1 LIDCFGGAS
10 DLLGWERHPSLVDKD
25 HVTGSICAILVLPS
39 WHAFGI
45 DRICNW
51 FNTNSEQTVLVSAIV
66 SGYKT
71 NLCVGFVPQCL
82 FSFYKFGL
90 RACCIIISSANSS
103 LRELLIGE
111 SSRGKEPVLEASGDL
126 GDEVPV
132 VGANLTVVLE
142 LQVGE
147 VVRPKLWLDIHKTV
161 PGVVLA
167 EQLG

>member
-25 HVTGSICAILVLPS
+25 HVTVSLWAILGLPS

-45 DRICNW
+45 CIWIW

-66 SGYKT
+66 SGYKI

-82 FSFYKFGL
+82 FSFSKFGL
-90 RACCIIISSANSS
+90 RACCIIISTANSS
-103 LRELLIGE
+103 LLELFIGE
-111 SSRGKEPVLEASGDL
+111 SSWGKEPVLEASGDL

>member
-1 LIDCFGGAS
+1 MIDCFGGAS

-25 HVTGSICAILVLPS
+25 HVTGSLWAILVLPS
-39 WHAFGI
+39 WQASGI
-45 DRICNW
+45 DRVCNW

-71 NLCVGFVPQCL
+71 NLCVGFVPQLL
-82 FSFYKFGL
+82 FSFSKFGL
-90 RACCIIISSANSS
+90 RACFTTSTANSS
-103 LRELLIGE
+103 LRELLIGK